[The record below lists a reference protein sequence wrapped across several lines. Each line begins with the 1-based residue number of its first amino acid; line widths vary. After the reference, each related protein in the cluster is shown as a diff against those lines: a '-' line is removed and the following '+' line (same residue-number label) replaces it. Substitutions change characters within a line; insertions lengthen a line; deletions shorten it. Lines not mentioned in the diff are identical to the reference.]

1 MLDVLFGCNNNSINI
16 YLEVLDAITLTQSDL
31 EDFHRGY
38 VGSQTSQA
46 LLPTAPDPDQ

>member
-1 MLDVLFGCNNNSINI
+1 MFCFVLYDINI
-16 YLEVLDAITLTQSDL
+16 YLEVLDAITFTESDL
-31 EDFHRGY
+31 EDVHRGH